1 MGEQNGRAKRKRDGT
16 EFEAHRWIDFPSCRL
31 VTESTVYSGKLQLF
45 HYLPNDATVY
55 ERAVQPDVCTH
66 RERERE
72 TEKTLEGRGSNR
84 CWIFLRQRFDET
96 IGGNDFPRFQRKM
109 IANTLNSLSL
119 SKEAHSYLEKLAST
133 LKEKTLLSL
142 LPFFFPFVKKSS
154 SVAF

>member
-1 MGEQNGRAKRKRDGT
+1 MMGEQNGRAKRKRDGT

-72 TEKTLEGRGSNR
+72 ERKRHSKAEDRIDVGYFYDRDSMKRSAGTIFHGFRG
-84 CWIFLRQRFDET
+84 
-96 IGGNDFPRFQRKM
+96 K
-109 IANTLNSLSL
+109 
-119 SKEAHSYLEKLAST
+119 
-133 LKEKTLLSL
+133 
-142 LPFFFPFVKKSS
+142 
-154 SVAF
+154 